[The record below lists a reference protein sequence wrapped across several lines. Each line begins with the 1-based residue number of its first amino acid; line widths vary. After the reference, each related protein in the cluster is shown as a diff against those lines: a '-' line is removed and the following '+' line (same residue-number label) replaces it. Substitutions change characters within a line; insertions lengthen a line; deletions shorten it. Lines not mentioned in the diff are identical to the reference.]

1 MAKYIGYHES
11 HLLPLKGGETVT
23 ILKGTPIKTTHPT
36 KKHRVA
42 GRTYK
47 VKVNHVLNGTTVT
60 VLNRY
65 RDEELGP
72 KQNPSIR
79 WPGEGGYWFEVD
91 INLIP
96 EANAP

>member
-1 MAKYIGYHES
+1 VKYIGYHED
-11 HLLPLKGGETVT
+11 HELPLKDGDVVT

-36 KKHRVA
+36 KKARVA

-47 VKVNHVLNGTTVT
+47 VKINHILNGTTIT
-60 VLNRY
+60 VLNRN
-65 RDEELGP
+65 RGEELGP
-72 KQNPSIR
+72 RTNPSVR

-96 EANAP
+96 EAKAAD